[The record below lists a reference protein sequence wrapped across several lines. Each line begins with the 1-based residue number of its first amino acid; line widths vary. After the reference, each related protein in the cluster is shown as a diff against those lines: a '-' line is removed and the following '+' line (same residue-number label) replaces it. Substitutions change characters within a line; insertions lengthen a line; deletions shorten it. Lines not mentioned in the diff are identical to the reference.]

1 MLTRENFLKLW
12 ETVQNDGDIPIKCAA
27 DLEAIMG
34 MYAAELIHID
44 VTDSKGRIVRTLKW
58 DELPRLYRLNI
69 MAALLVEYGRN
80 RNLQIGLPDDETR
93 FAEGKTVEKPV
104 SDLYPNAL
112 KGFSAIELLEGID
125 KTNL

>member
-80 RNLQIGLPDDETR
+80 RNLQIGLPD
-93 FAEGKTVEKPV
+93 VN
-104 SDLYPNAL
+104 DLYQNAL